1 MKPSCATTQK
11 TQINIAPDSFITIK
25 KQITL
30 MKKYYKSLLLMS
42 LLFLGTSSCKKFLN
56 VVPDGTGTLDYAFRN
71 RNEAENYL
79 FTCYATLQQLAD
91 PTTNAGFTTSAEIIY
106 PNNLTQH
113 PINETGFDLV
123 RGNQNTGNPGLNY
136 WDGSNG
142 GESIWRSIRR
152 CNIMLENINEPV
164 DLSQAEKQR
173 WIAEVKFLKAYYHYY
188 LLRLYG
194 PIPII
199 KTNLDITAST
209 DQVRVARAPVDSVFN
224 YIVQLLDEAAPD
236 LPPVITNQ
244 AQELGRI
251 TSVIALSVKAEV
263 LATEAS
269 PLFNG
274 NPDYAGL
281 KNKDGQLLFSSSYD
295 ATKWQKAATAAKVAI
310 DACTA
315 AGLKLYTFNAPGT
328 LGTLPDSLVKVL
340 TIQNAVTEKWEQ
352 NPELIWALNP
362 TFPCQGYATP
372 RLTPKSAV
380 NIFSNPSTFAVPINT
395 AELFYTDKGVPLN
408 EDNTF
413 NYANRYGLRV
423 GDAASQFYVAKG
435 YTTINEHFNRE
446 PRFYANIAFDGGIWF
461 GNGKTTINDMYHV
474 EARGNLSL
482 AGPKDLNTLNI
493 TGYWPKK
500 LANYLSVY
508 DDGFI
513 PVNYHLPLMRLAGLY
528 LLYAEAL
535 NEANGPSAEAI
546 SYIDKVRARAGLGG
560 VIDSWANYSKNPS
573 KPSTKDGLRAIIHQ
587 ERRIELCF
595 EGQSGWDLRRWKE
608 MQGVLSTPQQGWNI
622 YESEPGNYY
631 IPRTALIPVF
641 GIKDYLWPIQDG
653 DLLIDNN
660 LVQNPYW

>member
-1 MKPSCATTQK
+1 MRK
-11 TQINIAPDSFITIK
+11 F
-25 KQITL
+25 
-30 MKKYYKSLLLMS
+30 KSLLLVL
-42 LLFLGTSSCKKFLN
+42 LLFSGVSCKKYLN
-56 VVPDGTGTLDYAFRN
+56 VIPDDTGTLEYAFRN

-79 FTCYATLQQLAD
+79 FTCYTTLQQLYD

-113 PINETGFDLV
+113 PIQEEGFDLI
-123 RGNQNTGNPGLNY
+123 RGTQTSANVGLNY
-136 WDGSNG
+136 WDGENG
-142 GESIWRSIRR
+142 GESLWRSIRR
-152 CNIMLENINEPV
+152 CNTMLDNINQPV
-164 DLSQAEKQR
+164 DLSAAEKQR

-194 PIPII
+194 PIPIV

-209 DQVRVARAPVDSVFN
+209 DQVRVARAPVDSVFS
-224 YIVQLLDEAAPD
+224 YIVQLLDEAAPN
-236 LPPVITNQ
+236 LPPVITNK

-263 LATEAS
+263 LATQAS

-274 NPDYAGL
+274 NPDYAGV
-281 KNKDGQLLFSSSYD
+281 KNKDGTSLFSSTYD
-295 ATKWQKAATAAKVAI
+295 ATKWQKAADAAKVAI
-310 DACTA
+310 DACA
-315 AGLKLYTFNAPGT
+315 ANGLKLYTFNAPGT

-340 TIQNAVTEKWEQ
+340 TIQNAVTEKWDQ
-352 NPELIWALNP
+352 NAELIWALNGP
-362 TFPCQGYATP
+362 FPDQGYATP
-372 RLTPKSAV
+372 RLTQKSAI
-380 NIFSNPSTFAVPINT
+380 NIFSNPSTFAVPLNT

-413 NYANRYGLRV
+413 DYAGRYGLRI
-423 GDAASQFYVAKG
+423 GDNASQFYVAKG

-474 EARGNLSL
+474 EARGNSAL

-508 DDGFI
+508 DDGFAPI
-513 PVNYHLPLMRLAGLY
+513 DYHLPVMRLAGLY

-535 NEANGPSAEAI
+535 NEVNGPTPEAI
-546 SYIDKVRARAGLGG
+546 GYIDQVRARAGLGG
-560 VIDSWANYSKNPS
+560 VVSSWATYSKNPT

-595 EGQSGWDLRRWKE
+595 EAQSGWDLRRWKE

-622 YESEPGNYY
+622 YQADPGNYY
-631 IPRTALIPVF
+631 TPRTVVIPVF
-641 GIKDYLWPIQDG
+641 GLQNYLWPIKDN
-653 DLLIDNN
+653 DLIIDNN